1 MGGKIFGFMLAWSIL
16 GLSMCAAPD
25 ASMIP
30 VADEPIP
37 NPAPRSA
44 VRHLEHSVADHPV
57 ASDHPTYEA
66 IDRKIDD
73 LRHQVDDLHRRIE
86 KQREPR

>member
-1 MGGKIFGFMLAWSIL
+1 MGGKAFGLILAGSIF

-44 VRHLEHSVADHPV
+44 VRHHP
-57 ASDHPTYEA
+57 AYEA

-73 LRHQVDDLHRRIE
+73 LRQQVDDLHRRIE

>member
-1 MGGKIFGFMLAWSIL
+1 MVGKAFGLILAGSIL
-16 GLSMCAAPD
+16 GLSMCVAPD
-25 ASMIP
+25 ASMAP

-44 VRHLEHSVADHPV
+44 PV
-57 ASDHPTYEA
+57 AHHPARPPYEA

-73 LRHQVDDLHRRIE
+73 LRQQVDDLHRRIK
-86 KQREPR
+86 KQREDR